1 MNRLL
6 KPVVWI
12 CLITCI
18 FSCVGCKE
26 KNESKPILKV
36 RTSNQSTYLPLLN
49 KKFYLV
55 YENGETEEIPEFESS
70 EINPYYFTLTE
81 NSQSTKL
88 LSGIDVDTIEGEH
101 LNNIAQNIIVLTS
114 NNDSFSSPYSLY
126 VINNKFYFVIAVY
139 EKNKETSAIFEY
151 IESDNSIHKIV
162 AFKGSIERVEPYQ

>member
-1 MNRLL
+1 MNRFL
-6 KPVVWI
+6 KLVVWV

-26 KNESKPILKV
+26 KIESKPILKV
-36 RTSNQSTYLPLLN
+36 RISHQSTYLPLLN

-55 YENGETEEIPEFESS
+55 YDNGKTEEIPEFESS
-70 EINPYYFTLTE
+70 ETNPYYFTSTG
-81 NSQSTKL
+81 NAQSTKL
-88 LSGIDVDTIEGEH
+88 LSGIDMDTIEGEH
-101 LNNIAQNIIVLTS
+101 LNNIAQNIIILTS

-126 VINNKFYFVIAVY
+126 VINNKFYFLIAVY
-139 EKNKETSAIFEY
+139 EKSEETSAIFEY